1 MIEAS
6 PLTWPDGW
14 PRTPEH
20 RRTSA
25 KFGKR
30 EKHREYNWQSK
41 KPLSIAD
48 GVSRVTDELEKLG
61 VKHGDMIISTNLQL
75 RLDGLPRSGQ
85 GEPRDS
91 GVAVYWVAKGKPQ
104 RVMAV
109 DTYNRVA
116 DNLAAIAATLE
127 AMRAIERHGGAQILD
142 RAFTGFTAL
151 PSSGP
156 AWHVVLGVRPNAT
169 ADEIRDAYRRKAME
183 KHPDTGGSH
192 AAMAELN
199 AARDEGLKAASGRA

>member
-6 PLTWPDGW
+6 PLSWPEGW
-14 PRTPEH
+14 PRTPEA
-20 RRTSA
+20 RRTHA

-30 EKHREYNWQSK
+30 EKHREYNWTSK
-41 KPLSIAD
+41 RSLSIAD
-48 GVSRVTDELEKLG
+48 AVARLTDELEKLG
-61 VKHGDMIISTNLQL
+61 VRQGDMIISTNLQL

-85 GEPRDS
+85 GEPRDT
-91 GVAVYWVAKGKPQ
+91 GVAVYWITKGKPQ

-109 DTYNRVA
+109 DTYTRVA

-142 RAFTGFTAL
+142 RAFTGFLAL
-151 PSSGP
+151 PASGP
-156 AWHVVLGVRPNAT
+156 AWHVVLGVRPDAT
-169 ADEIRDAYRRKAME
+169 ADDIREAYRRKAAE

-199 AARDEGLKAASGRA
+199 VARDEGMRLAKERA

>member
-6 PLTWPDGW
+6 PLSWPDGW
-14 PRTPEH
+14 PRTPEA
-20 RRTSA
+20 RRAEA

-30 EKHREYNWQSK
+30 ERHREYNWTSK
-41 KPLSIAD
+41 RSLSIAD
-48 GVSRVTDELEKLG
+48 AVARVTVELERLG
-61 VKHGDMIISTNLQL
+61 VRQGDMIISTNLQL

-85 GEPRDS
+85 GEPRDT
-91 GVAVYWVAKGKPQ
+91 GVAVYWITRGKPQ

-109 DTYNRVA
+109 DTYTRVA

-142 RAFTGFTAL
+142 RAFTGFLAL

-156 AWHVVLGVRPNAT
+156 AWHVVLGVRPDAT
-169 ADEIRDAYRRKAME
+169 ADDIREAYRRKAAE

-199 AARDEGLKAASGRA
+199 VARDEGMRLAKERA

>member
-14 PRTPEH
+14 PRTPAS
-20 RRTSA
+20 RRATA

-30 EKHREYNWQSK
+30 EKNPQYNWTSK
-41 KPLSIAD
+41 KSLSIAD
-48 GVSRVTDELEKLG
+48 AVARVTVELEKLG
-61 VKHGDMIISTNLQL
+61 VRHGDMIISTNLQL

-85 GEPRDS
+85 GEPQDP
-91 GVAVYWVAKGKPQ
+91 GVAVYWISRGKPQ

-109 DTYNRVA
+109 DTYDRVA

-142 RAFTGFTAL
+142 RAFTGFAAL
-151 PSSGP
+151 PAAGP
-156 AWHVVLGVRPNAT
+156 AWHVVLGVRPDAT
-169 ADEIRDAYRRKAME
+169 AEEINAAYRRRAME
-183 KHPDTGGSH
+183 KHPDRGGSH
-192 AAMAELN
+192 AAMSELN
-199 AARDEGLKAASGRA
+199 AARDEGLKLRERA